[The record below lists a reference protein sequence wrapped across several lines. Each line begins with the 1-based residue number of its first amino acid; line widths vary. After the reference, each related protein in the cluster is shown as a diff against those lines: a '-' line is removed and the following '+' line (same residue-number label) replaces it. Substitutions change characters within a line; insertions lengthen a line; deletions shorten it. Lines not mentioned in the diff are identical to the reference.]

1 MKSIFNQLGMFVVQ
15 SWESQMALSCSRLK
29 SQTSFRSDTTGL
41 VNFPEGNE
49 EIVDTNMCCDL
60 CYFSLP
66 AVYLVEYG
74 KARISMVL
82 QLSY

>member
-1 MKSIFNQLGMFVVQ
+1 
-15 SWESQMALSCSRLK
+15 MALSCSRLK

-60 CYFSLP
+60 CIFGGVWQGTDFYGFA
-66 AVYLVEYG
+66 AVIL
-74 KARISMVL
+74 ATL
-82 QLSY
+82 

>member
-1 MKSIFNQLGMFVVQ
+1 MFVLQ

-49 EIVDTNMCCDL
+49 EIVDTITNMCCDL

-66 AVYLVEYG
+66 AVYLVGYG

-82 QLSY
+82 QRSY